1 MVVWGVSPAALL
13 DRFWGSPRVWRGA
26 AAVLATAA
34 LALLV
39 AALVAREPPDFTER
53 PVVAVLRDAG
63 QHPAWAIRLA
73 RTAHQIAVDSLDPPA
88 PPPGKAYQLWLV
100 APAPPAPQALGLL
113 PLSGRKIIFET
124 PANIRRLAGN
134 GELGVTLV
142 PANGALAGALS
153 GPIVSH
159 AGLDSSH

>member
-13 DRFWGSPRVWRGA
+13 ERFWDSTRVWRGA

-34 LALLV
+34 LTLLV
-39 AALVAREPPDFTER
+39 AALVAREPPDFAER
-53 PVVAVLRDAG
+53 PVLAVLRDAG

-88 PPPGKAYQLWLV
+88 PPPGKAYQLWFV
-100 APAPPAPQALGLL
+100 APGAAAPRPLGLL
-113 PLSGRKIIFET
+113 PLSGRKIIAET
-124 PANIRRLAGN
+124 PANIRLLAGK

-142 PANGALAGALS
+142 PANGALAGAPS
-153 GPIVSH
+153 GPPVFH
-159 AGLDSSH
+159 ASLGSSD